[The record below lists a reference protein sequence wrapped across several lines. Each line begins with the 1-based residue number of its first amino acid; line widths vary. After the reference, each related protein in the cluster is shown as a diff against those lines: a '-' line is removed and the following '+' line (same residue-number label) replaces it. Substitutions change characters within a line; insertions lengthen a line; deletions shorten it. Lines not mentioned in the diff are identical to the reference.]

1 MALLS
6 VNVDHIATIREAR
19 GINEPDPV
27 LAAGI
32 AELAGAEG
40 IICHLREDQRHIKDR
55 DLELLKKNSQD
66 QIKSGNGTR
75 QRSH

>member
-6 VNVDHIATIREAR
+6 INVDHIATIREAR

-32 AELAGAEG
+32 AE
-40 IICHLREDQRHIKDR
+40 
-55 DLELLKKNSQD
+55 
-66 QIKSGNGTR
+66 
-75 QRSH
+75 